1 MARVLEFR
9 SDIDRCWSKFW
20 ADVTAPVR
28 AGWAG
33 VPDLED
39 AIARSEPMVKQRW
52 FELFAPMDAAIATTL
67 PAGLNQEQ
75 VDDMSRVCT
84 AIGQQYAAAF
94 NARLHAAAT
103 SMAFETLRAESGW
116 REAQPRT
123 GDIG

>member
-1 MARVLEFR
+1 MATVFEFR
-9 SDIDRCWSKFW
+9 SDTDRNWANFW
-20 ADVTAPVR
+20 AAVTAPIR

-39 AIARSEPMVKQRW
+39 AITRAEPVVKQLW
-52 FELFAPMDAAIATTL
+52 HELFAPMDAAIATTL

-94 NARLHAAAT
+94 NSRLHAAAT
-103 SMAFETLRAESGW
+103 SMALETLRAESGW
-116 REAQPRT
+116 RAAAL
-123 GDIG
+123 G